1 MALPPVIPPITPPTT
16 IPGTT
21 APSSPD
27 ALGGCI
33 TFLAELLVVGAV
45 AELLYN
51 VSPRAAYL
59 FVLLVVMGYAASDSA
74 RLDNV
79 IAFFNKT
86 SGGQT

>member
-16 IPGTT
+16 IPGQT
-21 APSSPD
+21 SSPD

-33 TFLAELLVVGAV
+33 TFIAELLVVGAV